1 MTVLLV
7 SLPFTIQNSAHNF
20 HFRVL
25 SMSAPGLFYLYPWWS
40 HQMET
45 FSTLLAICAGNT
57 LVNSEFPTQRP
68 ATGSFDVFF
77 DLRLNKRWSKRW
89 WGWWFETPSWALWCH
104 CNALRVNLL
113 LYKCV
118 QYCSPASGVT
128 LNNVGN
134 YLHETSVILFTKKKT
149 KVVCI
154 LLGTEKYSKDTQP
167 LNICF
172 VCFGGFFVILL
183 SNIVP
188 LHCNVSVWN
197 SSKTLNI

>member
-25 SMSAPGLFYLYPWWS
+25 SMSAPGSFYLYPWWS

-104 CNALRVNLL
+104 CNALRVNYYYTNVSSTALL
-113 LYKCV
+113 PV
-118 QYCSPASGVT
+118 ESPWTTWVT
-128 LNNVGN
+128 TCMKPVW
-134 YLHETSVILFTKKKT
+134 SFSQKKT
-149 KVVCI
+149 TKWCAY
-154 LLGTEKYSKDTQP
+154 LLGLKNTQ
-167 LNICF
+167 
-172 VCFGGFFVILL
+172 
-183 SNIVP
+183 
-188 LHCNVSVWN
+188 
-197 SSKTLNI
+197 KTLNP